1 MNLDLPPPPI
11 GASGWPWTAASVA
24 RPHVP
29 ANHLPRITVVTPSF
43 NQAQFLERTIRSV
56 LLQDYP
62 NLEYLVV
69 DGGSSDGSVEIIEK
83 YSPWLSW
90 WVSERDRGQVDAINK
105 GLRRATGDWIA
116 WQNSDDVF
124 YQGAFFSVAKAAQRD
139 CSRGLVVGN
148 INLIDE
154 QDRVISDLRYV
165 RPTYNSMLAEGMVMT
180 NQAAFWRRELHSE
193 LGWLDESYT
202 CAFDFDWF
210 LRILQ
215 HSSALHVDQVLGALR
230 IHRDTKTTKMMQRC
244 IEEHA
249 QIADGRR
256 LTMLKTQL
264 YRMRRLM
271 LLLMRGHGWYVGR
284 ALFRRAIGIRKDVV

>member
-1 MNLDLPPPPI
+1 VQSDVQ
-11 GASGWPWTAASVA
+11 AD
-24 RPHVP
+24 R
-29 ANHLPRITVVTPSF
+29 LPRITVVTPSF

-56 LLQDYP
+56 LLQGYP

-69 DGGSSDGSVEIIEK
+69 DGGSSDGSLEVIEK

-105 GLRRATGDWIA
+105 GLRRATGDWVA

-124 YQGAFFSVAKAAQRD
+124 YPGALFNVAQAARRD
-139 CSRGLVVGN
+139 PHCGLVIGN

-154 QDRVISDLRYV
+154 HDRVITDLRYV
-165 RPTYNSMLAEGMVMT
+165 RPTYNAMLAEGMVLT

-193 LGWLDESYT
+193 LGWLNESYT

-215 HSSALHVDQVLGALR
+215 HSSALHLDRVLGALR
-230 IHRDTKTTKMMQRC
+230 IHRDTKTTNLMQQC
-244 IEEHA
+244 IEEHSR
-249 QIADGRR
+249 IIGGRGITT
-256 LTMLKTQL
+256 LHTQL
-264 YRMRRLM
+264 YRMRRII
-271 LLLMRGHGWYVGR
+271 LLLLRGHFWYVGR
-284 ALFRRAIGIRKDVV
+284 ALFRRAAGIRKELA